1 MKKPQLWTQYLD
13 ADVNSQACN
22 SSRRQCQSAMVRQRE
37 LIARITEQR
46 RPETIACLGSG
57 YLNDI
62 PIQKLFEGGKDVA
75 LVDWIDGVSREGV
88 AGSIISN
95 QDGRYHCLFC
105 DKCIGALYCSNFT
118 NEIIDEGVCSAF
130 EPVKGEHGET
140 VTCGN
145 YEPGLQP
152 NFVAG
157 DVTAGYSSG
166 FSEAVEH
173 KINKCKSPKEAFIK
187 AIKTCDQVA
196 GKHQHIPLAADS
208 IEFLTSSMVVSQFD
222 VEPYNFFAFLL
233 ERTYGRAK
241 IQSLE
246 KTLTPLMEKLR
257 TKLFVDQVK
266 HHVAEMFRLVKKDGT
281 GRIYFSVEL
290 FRLNPDGKFYF
301 LVQDMHE
308 VLDIIGRYFWF
319 DFELLPESDVLHRS
333 QMGDGISVI
342 QNYILSPRVD

>member
-1 MKKPQLWTQYLD
+1 MKKTRLWTQYLD
-13 ADVNSQACN
+13 ANVNSQACN
-22 SSRRQCQSAMVRQRE
+22 TSRQQCQSAMARQRE
-37 LIARITEQR
+37 LIARIAEQR

-62 PIQKLFEGGKDVA
+62 PIQKLFEPGKDVA

-88 AGSIISN
+88 AGSIISTK
-95 QDGRYHCLFC
+95 DGSYHCLFC
-105 DKCIGALYCSNFT
+105 DKCIGSLYCSNFT
-118 NEIIDEGVCSAF
+118 EELIGEGVCSAF
-130 EPVKGEHGET
+130 IPVEGET

-157 DVTAGYSSG
+157 DVTAGYSSN
-166 FSEAVEH
+166 FAEAVEH
-173 KINKCKSPKEAFIK
+173 KISKCKSPKEAFIK
-187 AIKTCDQVA
+187 AIKTCDQIAV
-196 GKHQHIPLAADS
+196 KRQHIPLQEDS

-222 VEPYNFFAFLL
+222 VEPYNFFSVLL
-233 ERTYGRAK
+233 ERTYGREK

-246 KTLTPLMEKLR
+246 KTLMPLMEKLR

-266 HHVAEMFRLVKKDGT
+266 QHVAEMFRLVKKDGT

-319 DFELLPESDVLHRS
+319 DFDMLAESDVLHRS
-333 QMGDGISVI
+333 QMGDGISVV
-342 QNYILSPRVD
+342 QNYILAPRGD